1 MLFKKKK
8 PAKPIEIV
16 AVPPVKAQLRR
27 YVQFAIDLYH
37 GNPCYV
43 PPLVFDDINT
53 LMPDKNPAFE
63 FCQAQPFMALRDGV
77 PVGRITAIINS
88 RANEKVGKKIVRF
101 GWMDFI
107 DDKNVVDAL
116 FQAVRKWGKERGMT
130 QMVGPMGFSDMDP
143 EGMLIEGFDEMGTMA
158 TIYNYPY
165 YKDHMERL
173 GFKKETDWIEFRMTV
188 PDRIPDK
195 YQRVA
200 DIVKRRFNLHVVDL
214 KNRSFVKKNLG
225 RPIFELINNAYKD
238 LYGFVPL
245 TDRQIDYYIDMYL
258 GMIRLDDVCVVAD
271 ENENIVGVG
280 ISIPS
285 LSKALRSCDGKLF
298 PTGWYNILRALHGKT
313 DVVDLLLVAIAP
325 EYQGKGVNALLF
337 TQLIPS
343 YIANGYKY
351 AASNVELE
359 GNENVQ
365 KQWEYFERRQ
375 HRRRRAWSRKV

>member
-225 RPIFELINNAYKD
+225 RPIFELINTAYKD

-351 AASNVELE
+351 AESNVELE

>member
-1 MLFKKKK
+1 M
-8 PAKPIEIV
+8 
-16 AVPPVKAQLRR
+16 
-27 YVQFAIDLYH
+27 
-37 GNPCYV
+37 
-43 PPLVFDDINT
+43 
-53 LMPDKNPAFE
+53 
-63 FCQAQPFMALRDGV
+63 
-77 PVGRITAIINS
+77 
-88 RANEKVGKKIVRF
+88 
-101 GWMDFI
+101 
-107 DDKNVVDAL
+107 
-116 FQAVRKWGKERGMT
+116 
-130 QMVGPMGFSDMDP
+130 
-143 EGMLIEGFDEMGTMA
+143 
-158 TIYNYPY
+158 
-165 YKDHMERL
+165 
-173 GFKKETDWIEFRMTV
+173 
-188 PDRIPDK
+188 
-195 YQRVA
+195 
-200 DIVKRRFNLHVVDL
+200 
-214 KNRSFVKKNLG
+214 
-225 RPIFELINNAYKD
+225 
-238 LYGFVPL
+238 PL

-351 AASNVELE
+351 AESNVELE

>member
-351 AASNVELE
+351 AESNVELE